1 MALPAALRVSLAND
15 SRGRQRQLRSLVPQ
29 ARPVPQPRGAAG
41 QEQDR
46 ASMAGGRSPIQGPGP
61 EQPSKDSGGQRGGV
75 TVCRGTTSCAARK
88 LHAREKP
95 AAGAQHLVRFP
106 SFSSGFICM
115 GLASVAAG
123 RAVQAGR
130 CPEERAVR
138 RQGLPMTRAPRK
150 SSSSCLLGAEDP
162 PHTAPRRLRLY
173 PPRAPLSRASAPSTD
188 VPGRP
193 DRPSSVP
200 AERAGAFSRWCPFL

>member
-1 MALPAALRVSLAND
+1 MTHADGRGSSGRLSPRQGLCHSPEEQQGRSRTGPAWREAAAP
-15 SRGRQRQLRSLVPQ
+15 SRGPGLSSP
-29 ARPVPQPRGAAG
+29 ARTAGDNGAAS
-41 QEQDR
+41 R
-46 ASMAGGRSPIQGPGP
+46 YAGGLLP
-61 EQPSKDSGGQRGGV
+61 V
-75 TVCRGTTSCAARK
+75 LLRK

-200 AERAGAFSRWCPFL
+200 AERAGAFSRWRPFL